1 MHQLAALAAQDL
13 TGLRRSDF
21 TGRHTGNAATA
32 GDAANRI
39 VIFPIIKH
47 NDVI

>member
-21 TGRHTGNAATA
+21 TGRHTGDAATA
-32 GDAANRI
+32 GDAANRDSNL
-39 VIFPIIKH
+39 PLIKH